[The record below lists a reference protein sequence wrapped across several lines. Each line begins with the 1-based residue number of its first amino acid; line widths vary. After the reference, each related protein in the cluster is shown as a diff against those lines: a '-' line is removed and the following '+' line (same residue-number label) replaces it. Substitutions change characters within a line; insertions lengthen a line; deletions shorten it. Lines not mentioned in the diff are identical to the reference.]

1 MTLSWRASLDPSMK
15 EPIVRIQMPL
25 QGSTE
30 SREAWKQV
38 KPTERH
44 VASGNQYRSRPE
56 GKGLRSQV
64 LAEAHS
70 PTMALCQVEASQR
83 PALSRSLF
91 WDPNSFFLGKIGNAQ
106 PWLINTCTAKGKMAV
121 GPAFLWPGL
130 SSALVGMMA
139 FKLPK
144 CP

>member
-25 QGSTE
+25 QGPTE

-56 GKGLRSQV
+56 CKGLRSQV

-70 PTMALCQVEASQR
+70 PTMALCQGSQPKASPEQVLVLGSQQLLSGKDRQCSAMADKYLHSQR
-83 PALSRSLF
+83 KNGSGARLPLAWPELSACRYDGF
-91 WDPNSFFLGKIGNAQ
+91 
-106 PWLINTCTAKGKMAV
+106 
-121 GPAFLWPGL
+121 
-130 SSALVGMMA
+130 
-139 FKLPK
+139 
-144 CP
+144 